1 MPSYPLWSGFN
12 AEALNSTEINGA
24 APSPDLL
31 FEGFDG
37 DIFPV
42 LLGGVAGLYA
52 DVMQARA
59 EFSDYAL
66 QHEDKSMEVSPG
78 KTDLSVMPE
87 IRALGRE
94 RSRKEYP

>member
-1 MPSYPLWSGFN
+1 MSYPLWSGFN
-12 AEALNSTEINGA
+12 AEALNATEINGA

-42 LLGGVAGLYA
+42 LLGGVVGLYA
-52 DVMQARA
+52 DVMRARA

-66 QHEDKSMEVSPG
+66 QEEDTTFETSRARTEFETLHEDRAFG
-78 KTDLSVMPE
+78 K
-87 IRALGRE
+87 E
-94 RSRKEYP
+94 RSRKDFP